1 MRIGEYIK
9 ALRQQRGWTLRDL
22 GTEAGELSIG
32 FISDIE
38 RGRSDPSLTTLER
51 IAKAFNLGA
60 GDLLVGAGYTNHPI
74 ALDVLAD
81 RYVKVTLRFHGNLIT
96 SEVEE
101 VKP

>member
-9 ALRQQRGWTLRDL
+9 ALREQRKWTLRDL
-22 GTEAGELSIG
+22 GAAAGNLSIG

-38 RGRSDPSLTTLER
+38 RGRSDPSLTTLHR
-51 IAKAFNLGA
+51 IAKAFDLGA
-60 GDLLVGAGYTNHPI
+60 GDLLVGAGYTVRPI

-81 RYVKVTLRFHGNLIT
+81 RTVKITLRYNGKLI
-96 SEVEE
+96 SHEVEE